1 LGCYSRDQCYFEGAV
16 DILENLDEID
26 FTLLM
31 SGKLCVDEL
40 DLVRDLPIKYD
51 KLKIPKFMKSMQAYK
66 TKLRQIGVINGILG
80 SNRVTLDDEDSNED
94 ELKQYIRTE
103 IHSAKK
109 MPVSLPRRLD
119 NYDENTSTL
128 CNIL

>member
-1 LGCYSRDQCYFEGAV
+1 MGCYSRDQCYFEGAV